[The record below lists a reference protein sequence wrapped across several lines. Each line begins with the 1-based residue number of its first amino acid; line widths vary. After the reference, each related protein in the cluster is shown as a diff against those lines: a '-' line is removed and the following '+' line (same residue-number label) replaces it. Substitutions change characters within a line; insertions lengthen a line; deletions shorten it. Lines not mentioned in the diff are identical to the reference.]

1 MRYSQGNL
9 RKRRKSKGSDVWVW
23 EGMLYVTD
31 DEGRRRQRSFVTGV
45 ECDPPS
51 ERDVRGVPSGRGAR
65 QAAQKLAEWRE
76 GLIAA
81 EAAENSLKMAPTASL
96 KVTDYVERYWDSR
109 DITPETRQHYGYL
122 LRHMKRPVL
131 DVAMGA
137 LDTARVRAWLAEL
150 REEGLGQ
157 SMLNKTYNQLMYA
170 CRWAVENG
178 DLERNPCLKRDTP
191 KRAKHEL
198 NPLDEENVAKLKV
211 ALDNMQATDPKL
223 ADLADL
229 ALNSGMR
236 IGELCALT
244 FGDVDDK
251 FIHIRNVVVR
261 GDGGCRLKPTPK
273 NGDRRDVP
281 LNDTIRTIIARR
293 RDVFAAHIDGLD
305 GVYLFADLATPTK
318 FPSPAY
324 LGKSWSACM
333 KTAGVVGVAGVKPRF
348 HDLRDTFATQALV
361 NGIDVVTV
369 ASILGHRDTS
379 TTLRHYARW
388 MPNANASAMQK
399 MDGIVG
405 TASEEPSSD
414 EIDPPAA

>member
-1 MRYSQGNL
+1 MRFSKGIL
-9 RKRRKSKGSDVWVW
+9 RKRRKSKDSDVYVW
-23 EGMLYVTD
+23 EGMLYIVD
-31 DEGRRRQRSFVTGV
+31 DNGNRKQRSHVTGV

-51 ERDVRGVPSGRGAR
+51 PDDVRGFPSGRGVR
-65 QAAQKLAEWRE
+65 QAASEFAAWRE
-76 GLIAA
+76 QLIESEKAV
-81 EAAENSLKMAPTASL
+81 EALRMAPTASL
-96 KVTDYVERYWDSR
+96 KVTEYVKRYWDTR
-109 DITPETRQHYGYL
+109 DITPETREHYGYL
-122 LRHMKRPVL
+122 LKHMQRPVL
-131 DVAMGA
+131 EVPMRE
-137 LDTARVRAWLAEL
+137 LDTARVRAWLALL

-191 KRAKHEL
+191 KRGKHEL
-198 NPLDEENVAKLKV
+198 NPLDDANVSKLKM
-211 ALDNMQATDPKL
+211 ALDNMQSTDPKL

-229 ALNSGMR
+229 ALNTGMR

-244 FGDVDDK
+244 FEDVDNDL
-251 FIHIRNVVVR
+251 IHVRNVVVR
-261 GDGGCRLKPTPK
+261 SKGGCRLKPSPK

-281 LNDTIRTIIARR
+281 QNATTRAIIERR
-293 RDVFAAHIDGLD
+293 RAVFAAHMDELS

-318 FPSPAY
+318 FPSPSY
-324 LGKSWSACM
+324 LGKAWSAAM
-333 KTAGVVGVAGVKPRF
+333 KTAGIVGIASVKPRF

-369 ASILGHRDTS
+369 ASILGHRDTT

-388 MPNANASAMQK
+388 MPNANASAMDK

-405 TASEEPSSD
+405 G
-414 EIDPPAA
+414 AA